1 SALCPYTTLFRSYG
15 MLPSLSRQ
23 QGERER
29 IGVLAR
35 ICANVGVF
43 TVVVALVPVTEAL
56 TSALGSAQR
65 AWFVLALAVAVLM
78 LAFQMITLLAT
89 RQQVTTSSEHTPLR
103 ELLKVI
109 VGNDQLLWVTL

>member
-29 IGVLAR
+29 IGVVAR
-35 ICANVGVF
+35 VCANVGVF

-56 TSALGSAQR
+56 TTTLGSAQR

-78 LAFQMITLLAT
+78 LAFQVITLLAT
-89 RQQVTTSSEHTPLR
+89 RQQVAAPTEQT
-103 ELLKVI
+103 
-109 VGNDQLLWVTL
+109 